1 MVDTAERDFQAVFIP
16 AEPSEPLQ
24 TITIHQG
31 KNQALQCFIDHCKKH
46 FAKVSLSKEQLGVFS
61 EQVKGHAKGQAV
73 PSDMVELMSK
83 MTTCDM
89 IVLHPNRP
97 ESDYIAVN
105 MYVDDKGV
113 AKQLAI
119 NHRATS
125 IAMACGKQVQIIGDA
140 FIGKQFDNEEDFSRI
155 DFTLKDLDTSL
166 PWFKKAK
173 EMNKAIA
180 KASSNVS
187 STFASVSN
195 HAASQKAHREKGYGN
210 NAFKKG
216 NLEKAIEHYLA
227 AIDSLSLSTDTAGS
241 KLSSD
246 HAGHSIAHALFS
258 NLSACYL
265 KLSNVEKAVEVRN
278 IFNPSLLLNFCVGCK
293 TMH

>member
-180 KASSNVS
+180 VS
-187 STFASVSN
+187 KYYFFLCYLHVMV
-195 HAASQKAHREKGYGN
+195 
-210 NAFKKG
+210 F
-216 NLEKAIEHYLA
+216 IE
-227 AIDSLSLSTDTAGS
+227 S
-241 KLSSD
+241 KL
-246 HAGHSIAHALFS
+246 
-258 NLSACYL
+258 
-265 KLSNVEKAVEVRN
+265 
-278 IFNPSLLLNFCVGCK
+278 
-293 TMH
+293 